1 MRWIPSNTTHVFY
14 TKTRPPGLGTERG
27 ERKKCLPVE
36 REDRKERD
44 DDDDE
49 LID

>member
-14 TKTRPPGLGTERG
+14 TKTRHPGLGTEKG
-27 ERKKCLPVE
+27 ESASRYRE

-44 DDDDE
+44 DDDDDE